1 MLIVQRQQRLL
12 ELLEARQTASLE
24 ELSRELD
31 VSASTVR
38 RDLESLEKR
47 GAVERTHGGAVY
59 KGRPRPN
66 GGLSPHPSLAT
77 RMRENTAAKRA
88 IGAAAAAMVEP
99 NMTVMLDG
107 GSTVVIAAEQITA
120 RPIQV
125 VTNSL
130 SIAQMFKDDESAEI
144 VLAGG
149 TLYPRTEVTTGALC
163 RGTLAELHADIAFM
177 SLAGIYDNDAFNIN
191 MSMANVEQV
200 MMRQATR
207 CVLLMDASK
216 FGRRSLARVASLDE
230 FDRIITDSAIDSDWR
245 DRLGER
251 LIVA

>member
-12 ELLEARQTASLE
+12 ELLAARQTASLE
-24 ELSRELD
+24 DLSRALE

-38 RDLESLEKR
+38 RDLEALEKR

-59 KGRPRPN
+59 KGQPRAN
-66 GGLSPHPSLAT
+66 GGPSPHPSLAT
-77 RMRENTAAKRA
+77 RMRENTVAKRA

-120 RPIQV
+120 RPIQI

-130 SIAQMFKDDESAEI
+130 SIAQLFKDDESAEI

-163 RGTLAELHADIAFM
+163 RGTLAELHADITFM
-177 SLAGIYDNDAFNIN
+177 SLAGIYGDDAFNIN
-191 MSMANVEQV
+191 MAMANVEQV

-207 CVLLMDASK
+207 CVLLMDATK
-216 FGRRSLARVASLDE
+216 FGRRSLARVASLSA
-230 FDRIITDSAIDSDWR
+230 FDRIITDGAIDDTWR
-245 DRLGER
+245 EHLGEQ
-251 LIVA
+251 LVVV

>member
-77 RMRENTAAKRA
+77 RMRENTAVKRA

-125 VTNSL
+125 V
-130 SIAQMFKDDESAEI
+130 KDDESAEI